1 MSTADRLRLIEDI
14 FTIEGD
20 GLELFLLRNFLSEE
34 DCETLVK
41 VVDDS
46 RFPSTVLG
54 IDPERSFRSSDSS
67 ALGYSGHPLV
77 ATIDAK
83 LSSLLGI
90 DLAFGEP
97 MEAQRYTVGQQ
108 FKPHHDY
115 FHVSEAY
122 WPREE
127 RSGGQRTW
135 TAMVCFGAPDAGGGT
150 LFPEAGVRFKPRRG
164 NLLAWCNLLQDGQ
177 VNHNS
182 LHAGEPVEQGRKYVV
197 TKWYRERPFTP
208 QEAIDPSILQS
219 Y

>member
-1 MSTADRLRLIEDI
+1 MNIADRLRIADGI
-14 FTIEGD
+14 FTVQGD
-20 GLELFLLRNFLSEE
+20 GLELFLLRNFLSEG
-34 DCETLVK
+34 DCETLID
-41 VVDDS
+41 VVDAN

-67 ALGYSGHPLV
+67 ALGYSGHPL
-77 ATIDAK
+77 ATIIDAK
-83 LSSLLGI
+83 LGNLLGI
-90 DLAFGEP
+90 DPIFGEP
-97 MEAQRYTVGQQ
+97 LEAQRYAVGQQ

-122 WPREE
+122 WPQEE

-164 NLLAWCNLLQDGQ
+164 NLLAWCNLLPDGR

-208 QEAIDPSILQS
+208 QEAISSSSTQSI
-219 Y
+219 